1 MPKYYVYMILSK
13 INNKHISYVGYTQ
26 NLTKRLILHNNSKG
40 AKFTKGKFWKLI
52 FKKKYKT
59 KKMAMRDEYKLKKNR
74 IKRNNIKK
82 KFILNNENINT
93 FTL

>member
-1 MPKYYVYMILSK
+1 MSYYVYMILTK
-13 INNKHISYVGYTQ
+13 INDRYITYVGYT
-26 NLTKRLILHNNSKG
+26 NNIKKRLSLHNNSKG